1 MNKHVS
7 CVVSLIT
14 GVYILILIQTQT
26 SRKFNKYTKEGLLM
40 IYFKIDMEPE
50 EIKCWLNSA
59 IDYLK
64 KYALEH
70 NEDLLPEVAT
80 IDMIIK
86 EIIL

>member
-1 MNKHVS
+1 
-7 CVVSLIT
+7 
-14 GVYILILIQTQT
+14 
-26 SRKFNKYTKEGLLM
+26 M